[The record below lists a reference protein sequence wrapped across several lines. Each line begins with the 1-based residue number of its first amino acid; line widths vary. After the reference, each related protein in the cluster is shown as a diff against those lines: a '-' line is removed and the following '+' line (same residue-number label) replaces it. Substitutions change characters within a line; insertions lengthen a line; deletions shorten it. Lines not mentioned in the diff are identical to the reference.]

1 MTAVTDFGRQIN
13 EATESSDAIRSD
25 VLGNFMK
32 QFGAGFSQM
41 MRDSIVNKDAGEIS
55 TEKMEAF
62 FAQALTDSG
71 VDPSVVSELSG
82 LMKDPDILE
91 ALQSFDQTLEGNQD
105 AAFVVPGDAV
115 LPSVDEVFPDQPT
128 IDSGLNG
135 KVKTLEE
142 YSDYISGAGTSFGGY
157 MVGLPSDIK
166 DGTGLVLGGI
176 EKFRYNKIAK
186 VLKSGDLD
194 GIPEWKTKLQGAL
207 DSGDVL
213 TEGQSSFKKTFDNV
227 ATGASIATSMF
238 GVVQGGIS
246 IAAGAQKDGI
256 NRDLRITGGALSVT
270 KGVYS
275 LSSVVI
281 TKIAQKAGGDTA
293 EKVAKFFSKAALQK
307 EIAEVG
313 FSASSGLTK
322 AGVGFATVV
331 GSALAIGLGVVSI
344 TKNALAAE
352 KAFDSG
358 NSSRGA
364 MYTAMAV
371 IDGLGVILD
380 VASLICDFVPVVGT
394 AISFVLD
401 CINFA
406 LTGINTLLGF
416 FADQLDS
423 RTPEE
428 KITQA
433 LDSYVDSDEFT
444 KFIDG
449 QAETFKKEG
458 YDVFKYIIDAEE
470 AGLSQSGIDDLTDY
484 VKTVKR
490 DLTEK
495 AKQYSDDPNNRLALI
510 DGTASG
516 NTLNGRENDDYLD
529 GRKGNDIIY
538 GHGGNDII
546 IGGVGKDTLFGGSGN
561 DTLDGGLGGDTIKGG
576 EGDDTARAGLGDDLV
591 DMGPG
596 QDVISGLLGE
606 DNIDG
611 GGDSD
616 TLSVEQMFD
625 SLASRSLAVSWELPD
640 GQNWG
645 DSERDTYTAVANQ
658 SNWKDYA
665 PESEPAI
672 GFDVDLASHS
682 AKARLGITAVND
694 IEGGLYNYNVFPK
707 SEHAYTDDQ
716 RDFSSH
722 FMFEKPLPLISL
734 MGRINFSDH
743 ANNHLAPMYHDHD
756 WSSYVMDDAADHQ
769 IRAGYDAFMS
779 EANSKGRNVYLLGE
793 TTLAFLPSKGY
804 FGGMPVL
811 TDGKSL
817 MIFDPKMGF
826 ANISKET
833 LISMAGGEN
842 ANLKS
847 AAGFYLYLVDKI
859 GASASLKD
867 IENVVGSQFADLLK
881 GDDNANVLIAKDGD
895 DTLEGRGGNDVL
907 DASGKGIKTVNGGE
921 GTDTV
926 SYAKSAAGVT
936 VNLVAGTAVER
947 GQIDTLI
954 SIENVSGSTHRDVI
968 TGDENANQIVAGD
981 GNDEVNSG
989 AGDDYVDGGKG
1000 ANSLDGGADTDTV
1013 AFTQFDGVLVNLSR
1027 GEGYSFADPLTKTTF
1042 RNFEN
1047 VVGSD
1052 GDDSLTGDGNN
1063 NVLFGGKKDDNLYGG
1078 AGNDTLIGGSGY
1090 DKIFGGTGNDRLS
1103 GGDDID
1109 ELHGG
1114 SGFDVVDYSMSESD
1128 RKRHLDIQLD
1138 DNGMTTFARDKQTG
1152 HIIDKMTDIE
1162 GLVGGDGNDTLIG
1175 NSQNNQLTGGAG
1187 SDTLK
1192 GLGGNDVLV
1201 ADGGVDLLE
1210 GGGGK
1215 DFYQIKADG
1224 HAIVDDTD
1232 ASNALAFDGVSLAQI
1247 KVIVDSKSGRI
1258 SFVRKDNGAILFEDV
1273 ESGRQLLGWN
1283 GQANDAQTLALSKS
1297 FSSRFST
1304 IRVGDSVLDQSS
1316 IMNLIG
1322 GSIWQFNGEKD
1333 DSSIQMNQLSNYVE
1347 SKMANGSIYA
1357 GAGND
1362 LVHLVAG
1369 RADVHTGMGRDYI
1382 DVSQNSSNEQ
1392 SVVYVDQFAT
1402 LEASGSNKVKV
1413 VSADKAN
1420 FCLVLK
1426 GEVNDW
1432 RLAGDGT
1439 SLQHEDG
1446 GVIEMGEQ
1454 PLSIIF
1460 DGDSKQVLVKD
1471 VADYYEQIVDG
1482 SNYQHSWELMPDG
1495 RVLMNV
1501 PNVSSTEVSVSQE
1514 VVNGGLVVRIKHGND
1529 VLLSE
1534 DVPAD
1539 SPDGASLGD
1548 LLMSR
1553 VKGVRFADQLIQG
1566 TALGIFVNTAVE
1578 ASGTRDLLAPEMAP
1592 EPSFIDL
1599 VESSNTLNGW
1609 EVNKGGD
1616 GFVVTDSG
1624 LISSYDWSSRTRRFD
1639 VSSLIST
1646 YGANPIT
1653 ISENFHQVGYTEDS
1667 FKVSVKL
1674 LDRTGKEL
1682 SSWSTGEQK
1691 VRGSTE
1697 INHKLEGYSE
1707 QAHYIEVTD
1716 AGKDN
1721 EFWAGHYGVR
1731 MEGLQVQF
1739 MTTSTPNKGT
1749 LPSIDCGTTADEVTS
1764 HQRLAVLS
1772 GAMAAFDAD
1781 GAGVGSATKQ
1791 VREVVLPV
1799 LTTSVA

>member
-1 MTAVTDFGRQIN
+1 MEAVTDFGRQIN
-13 EATESSDAIRSD
+13 EATSSGDEIRSD

-41 MRDSIVNKDAGEIS
+41 MRDSIVNKDANEMS
-55 TEKMEAF
+55 AEKMEAF

-82 LMKDPDILE
+82 LMQDPDILA
-91 ALQSFDQTLEGNQD
+91 ALQDFDQTLSGDQS
-105 AAFVVPGDAV
+105 AAVTAPADSA

-128 IDSGLNG
+128 IDAGLNG

-194 GIPEWKTKLQGAL
+194 GIPEWKNKLQGAL

-238 GVVQGGIS
+238 GIVQGGIS
-246 IAAGAQKDGI
+246 IAAGSEKEGI
-256 NRDLRITGGALSVT
+256 KRDLRITGGALSVT

-275 LSSVVI
+275 LSSIVI

-307 EIAEVG
+307 DIAEVG

-331 GSALAIGLGVVSI
+331 GSALAIGMGVVSI

-352 KAFDSG
+352 EAFDSG

-423 RTPEE
+423 RTPEQ

-458 YDVFKYIIDAEE
+458 YDVFQYIVDAEE
-470 AGLSQSGIDDLTDY
+470 AGLSQAGIDDLTAY
-484 VKTVKR
+484 VTTVKR

-495 AKQYSDDPNNRLALI
+495 AKQYSEDPNNRLALI

-546 IGGVGKDTLFGGSGN
+546 IGGVGRDQLIGGTGD
-561 DTLDGGLGGDTIKGG
+561 DTLDGGLGGDTIEGG
-576 EGDDTARAGLGDDLV
+576 EGNDTARAGLGDDLIN
-591 DMGPG
+591 MGPG
-596 QDVISGLLGE
+596 QDVISGLLGK
-606 DNIDG
+606 DTIDG
-611 GGDSD
+611 GADSD

-625 SLASRSLAVSWELPD
+625 SLASRSLAVSWELPE

-645 DSERDTYTAVANQ
+645 DSDRDTYIAVANQ

-672 GFDVDLASHS
+672 GFNVDLAENS
-682 AKARLGITAVND
+682 ASARLGITAVND
-694 IEGGLYNYNVFPK
+694 IKGGLYNYDLFPK
-707 SEHAYTDDQ
+707 IANAYTDDQ
-716 RDFSSH
+716 RNFSSH
-722 FMFEKPLPLISL
+722 YLFSEPLPLISL
-734 MGRINFSDH
+734 LGRINFSDKE
-743 ANNHLAPMYHDHD
+743 NNHIAYMHHNGE
-756 WSSYVMDDAADHQ
+756 WTSYIMDRPADHQ
-769 IRAGYDAFMS
+769 IKAGYDAYMA
-779 EANSKGRNVYLLGE
+779 EAERNGRKVYLLGS
-793 TTLAFLPSKGY
+793 TTLAFHADAGY
-804 FGGMPVL
+804 FGDMPVL
-811 TDGKSL
+811 TDGNSL
-817 MIFDPKMGF
+817 MIFDPKIGF

-867 IENVVGSQFADLLK
+867 IENVVGSQFDDLLK
-881 GDDNANVLIAKDGD
+881 GDDKANVLIAKDGN
-895 DTLEGRGGNDVL
+895 DTLQGKGGNDVL
-907 DASGKGIKTVNGGE
+907 DASGQGIKTVDGGE
-921 GTDTV
+921 GDDTV
-926 SYAKSAAGVT
+926 SYAKSTAGVT
-936 VNLVAGTAVER
+936 VNLTSGTALEG
-947 GQIDTLI
+947 GQTDTLV
-954 SIENVSGSTHRDVI
+954 SIENVSGSKHRDII
-968 TGDENANQIVAGD
+968 TGNEQANQIVAGG
-981 GNDEVNSG
+981 GNDEVNAG

-1000 ANSLDGGADTDTV
+1000 TNTLNGGAGTDSV
-1013 AFTQFDGVLVNLSR
+1013 AFTQFNGVIVSMLQ
-1027 GEGYSFADPLTKTTF
+1027 GEGYSLADPLTKTTF
-1042 RNFEN
+1042 SNFEN
-1047 VVGSD
+1047 IVGSD
-1052 GDDSLTGDGNN
+1052 GDDSLTGDNNN
-1063 NVLFGGKKDDNLYGG
+1063 NVLFGGKRDDNLYGVD
-1078 AGNDTLIGGSGY
+1078 GNDTLMGGSGF
-1090 DKIFGGTGNDRLS
+1090 DKIFGGSGNDRLS

-1114 SGFDVVDYSMSESD
+1114 AGFDIVDYSLSDSD
-1128 RKRHLDIQLD
+1128 RKRHLNIQLN

-1162 GLVGGDGNDTLIG
+1162 GLVGGDGNDTLTG

-1187 SDTLK
+1187 NDTLQ

-1201 ADGGVDLLE
+1201 ADGGTDSLE
-1210 GGGGK
+1210 GGAGK

-1224 HAIVDDTD
+1224 HGVVDDTD
-1232 ASNALAFDGVSLAQI
+1232 LDNALAFDGVTLAQI
-1247 KVIVDSKSGRI
+1247 KVIVDAQSGRI
-1258 SFVRKDNGAILFEDV
+1258 QFVRKDNGAVLFEDV
-1273 ESGRQLLGWN
+1273 ESGRQLAQWK
-1283 GQANDAQTLALSKS
+1283 GQADDAQTLALSKS
-1297 FSSRFST
+1297 FVSRFST
-1304 IRVGDSVLDQSS
+1304 IRIGNSVLEQNS

-1322 GSIWQFNGEKD
+1322 GSIWQFTGAAD
-1333 DSSIQMNQLSNYVE
+1333 DTAVQMNQLSNYIE
-1347 SKMANGSIYA
+1347 SNMSDGTIHA
-1357 GAGND
+1357 GAGDD
-1362 LVHLVAG
+1362 LIHLTAG
-1369 RADVHTGMGRDYI
+1369 RADVHTGAGRDYI
-1382 DVSQNSSNEQ
+1382 DISQNSNTAQ

-1402 LEASGSNKVKV
+1402 LEAGGSNKVKL
-1413 VSADKAN
+1413 VSADDASYS
-1420 FCLVLK
+1420 LVLK
-1426 GEVNDW
+1426 GELNDW
-1432 RLAGDGT
+1432 SLAADGI
-1439 SLQHEDG
+1439 SLQHTDG
-1446 GVIEMGEQ
+1446 GLIEMAEQ

-1460 DGDSKQVLVKD
+1460 DGASKQVLVKD
-1471 VADYYEQIVDG
+1471 VADYYTQINGGG
-1482 SNYQHSWELMPDG
+1482 SYQHSWELMPDG
-1495 RVLMNV
+1495 RVLMNL
-1501 PNVSSTEVSVSQE
+1501 PDLNSTGTTVSQE
-1514 VVNGGLVVRIKHGND
+1514 VVGGKLTVRIKQGD
-1529 VLLSE
+1529 RVLLSQE
-1534 DVPAD
+1534 VPAET
-1539 SPDGASLGD
+1539 PEGASLGD

-1553 VKGVRFADQLIQG
+1553 IKAIRFADQLLEG
-1566 TALGIFVNTAVE
+1566 AALGAFVNTAVE
-1578 ASGTRDLLAPEMAP
+1578 ASGTAGLQAPEVAP
-1592 EPSFIDL
+1592 VPSFIEL
-1599 VESSNTLNGW
+1599 VETPNTLSGW
-1609 EVNKGGD
+1609 DVTKGGN
-1616 GFVVTDSG
+1616 GFAEADNG
-1624 LISSYDWSSRTRRFD
+1624 LTSSYDWSSRTRRFD
-1639 VSSLIST
+1639 VSGLIST

-1667 FKVSVKL
+1667 YKLSVKL
-1674 LDRTGKEL
+1674 LDSAGNEL
-1682 SSWSTGEQK
+1682 SSWTTGEQK
-1691 VRGSTE
+1691 VQGTAEVS
-1697 INHKLEGYSE
+1697 HKLEGYSS
-1707 QAHYIEVTD
+1707 QVHYVEVTD

-1721 EFWAGHYGVR
+1721 EYWAGHWGAR
-1731 MEGLQVQF
+1731 MEGLQIKF
-1739 MTTSTPNKGT
+1739 ATSDTP
-1749 LPSIDCGTTADEVTS
+1749 LETAAAEEVLS
-1764 HQRLAVLS
+1764 SQRLAVLS

-1781 GAGVGSATKQ
+1781 GSGVGSAVKDSGQ
-1791 VREVVLPV
+1791 VVLPV